1 MTDLSIPTELFLSP
15 IAGPTYYNEKSL
27 IGFESSTQERNPD
40 SLGSELAIQKTV
52 VFGLKRIKRNV
63 EARYISRQ

>member
-1 MTDLSIPTELFLSP
+1 MT
-15 IAGPTYYNEKSL
+15 GPTYHNKKYL

-52 VFGLKRIKRNV
+52 VFGLKNKKQR
-63 EARYISRQ
+63 

>member
-1 MTDLSIPTELFLSP
+1 MRGLSISAELFLYP
-15 IAGPTYYNEKSL
+15 MTGPTYHNKKYL

-52 VFGLKRIKRNV
+52 VFGLKNKKQR
-63 EARYISRQ
+63 